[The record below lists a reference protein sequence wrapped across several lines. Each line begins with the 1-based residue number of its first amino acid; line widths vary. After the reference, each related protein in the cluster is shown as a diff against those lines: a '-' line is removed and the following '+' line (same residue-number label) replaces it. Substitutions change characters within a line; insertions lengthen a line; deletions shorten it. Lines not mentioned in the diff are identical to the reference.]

1 MPSPYS
7 HTMAKAVAKVA
18 PKSKAQVGL
27 PPALMAELER
37 RRAGLARHMARAVVA
52 VVHWDDS
59 TGVPPR
65 REAIA
70 KACEA
75 GLDLFLATA
84 REARPAT
91 QEELRRVA
99 QLGILQARSSQ
110 SVEPILAAYRIAARV
125 AWEEILRAWRGHPEA
140 TPEAIML
147 TANYVF
153 AALDQVAAEVTKTY
167 LHAREQHMQRGT
179 RARGRLVHALISDN
193 FDSELELQKQA
204 LALNMPIG
212 AAGYVAVVSKLVVG
226 SRDGERGGEA
236 LSEVAAS
243 LELPRGAIHHATDPS
258 TLVTLW
264 PAESAADSEGARQFV
279 TQLNQEAVDR
289 SGSARARVRAGIGG
303 YHPGLR
309 GISRSYLEAQ
319 QAIETGRKLR
329 PDAVAHGHDEV
340 IPHLVLAQNP
350 HLAER
355 FVAHSLGPL
364 LHPRTRNRE
373 QLLETLEAYLARGSV
388 KDAAAALNLHRHTVL
403 YRLDKVRDLLGG
415 DLDTPA
421 IRLRLQLA
429 LELRRLI

>member
-1 MPSPYS
+1 
-7 HTMAKAVAKVA
+7 MAKAVAKMA
-18 PKSKAQVGL
+18 PKSKPAPQL
-27 PPALMAELER
+27 PATLMVELER

-59 TGVPPR
+59 TGVPPQR
-65 REAIA
+65 DAIA

-91 QEELRRVA
+91 AEELRRVA

-179 RARGRLVHALISDN
+179 RARARLFHALISDN

-204 LALNMPIG
+204 LALNMPI
-212 AAGYVAVVSKLVVG
+212 AATGYVAVVSKLVVG
-226 SRDGERGGEA
+226 NGDGARGGESLA
-236 LSEVAAS
+236 EVAAS
-243 LELPRGAIHHATDPS
+243 LDSPRGAMHHVTDPS
-258 TLVTLW
+258 TMVTLW
-264 PAESAADSEGARQFV
+264 PAESSKDVEAARQFV
-279 TQLNQEAVDR
+279 TRLHKEAVDR
-289 SGSARARVRAGIGG
+289 SGPARARVRTGIGG
-303 YHPGLR
+303 YHAGLR

-319 QAIETGRKLR
+319 QAIEAGRKLR
-329 PDAVAHGHDEV
+329 PEAVAHGHDEV

-350 HLAER
+350 RLAER

-364 LHPRTRNRE
+364 LDPKTKNPQ
-373 QLLETLEAYLARGSV
+373 QLLETLEAYLDTGSV
-388 KDAAAALNLHRHTVL
+388 KAAAAALNLHRHTVL
-403 YRLDKVRDLLGG
+403 YRLDKLRELLGA
-415 DLDTPA
+415 DFDTPA
-421 IRLRLQLA
+421 SRLRLQLA
-429 LELRRLI
+429 LDIRRLI

>member
-1 MPSPYS
+1 
-7 HTMAKAVAKVA
+7 MARAAAKVA
-18 PKSKAQVGL
+18 PKSKPAPQL

-59 TGVPPR
+59 TGVPPQR
-65 REAIA
+65 GAIA

-91 QEELRRVA
+91 PEELRRVA

-153 AALDQVAAEVTKTY
+153 VALDQVAAEVTKTY

-179 RARGRLVHALISDN
+179 RARARLFHALISDN

-204 LALNMPIG
+204 LALNMPI
-212 AAGYVAVVSKLVVG
+212 AATGYVAVVSKLVVG
-226 SRDGERGGEA
+226 KSDGARGGEA
-236 LSEVAAS
+236 LGEVAAA
-243 LELPRGAIHHATDPS
+243 LDVPRGAIHHVTDPS

-264 PAESAADSEGARQFV
+264 PAESAAHVDGARPFV
-279 TQLNQEAVDR
+279 TPVHKEAVKR
-289 SGSARARVRAGIGG
+289 SRPAPARGRAGIGG

-319 QAIETGRKLR
+319 QAIEAGRKLR
-329 PDAVAHGHDEV
+329 PDDVSHKHDEG

-350 HLAER
+350 RLAER
-355 FVAHSLGPL
+355 FVAPTLGPL
-364 LHPRTRNRE
+364 LDPKARNRD
-373 QLLETLEAYLARGSV
+373 QLLDTLEAYLAHGSV

-403 YRLDKVRDLLGG
+403 YRLDKLRELLGG
-415 DLDTPA
+415 EFDLPA
-421 IRLRLQLA
+421 GRLRLQLA
-429 LELRRLI
+429 LDLRKLI

>member
-1 MPSPYS
+1 
-7 HTMAKAVAKVA
+7 MARAVSRVA
-18 PKSKAQVGL
+18 PKSKPAPQL
-27 PPALMAELER
+27 PAALTAELER

-59 TGVPPR
+59 TGVPPQR
-65 REAIA
+65 DAIA

-91 QEELRRVA
+91 PEELRRVA

-125 AWEEILRAWRGHPEA
+125 AWDAILRAWRGHPEA

-153 AALDQVAAEVTKTY
+153 VALDQVAAEVTKTY

-179 RARGRLVHALISDN
+179 RARARLFHALISDN

-204 LALNMPIG
+204 LALNMPI
-212 AAGYVAVVSKLVVG
+212 AATGYVAVVSKLVVG
-226 SRDGERGGEA
+226 NRDGAQGGES
-236 LSEVAAS
+236 LGEVAAS
-243 LELPRGAIHHATDPS
+243 LDVPRGAIHHVTDPS

-264 PAESAADSEGARQFV
+264 PAESPAQADEARHFV
-279 TQLNQEAVDR
+279 AQLNKEAINR
-289 SGSARARVRAGIGG
+289 SGTVRARVRAGIGG

-319 QAIETGRKLR
+319 QAIEAGRKLH
-329 PDAVAHGHDEV
+329 PDAIAHGHDEV

-350 HLAER
+350 RLAER

-364 LHPRTRNRE
+364 LDPKTRNRE
-373 QLLETLEAYLARGSV
+373 QLLDTLEAYLSTGSV

-403 YRLDKVRDLLGG
+403 YRLDKLRELMGP

-421 IRLRLQLA
+421 SRLRLQLA
-429 LELRRLI
+429 LDLRKLI

>member
-1 MPSPYS
+1 MARAPSR
-7 HTMAKAVAKVA
+7 VAA
-18 PKSKAQVGL
+18 KSKPASQL

-52 VVHWDDS
+52 VVKWDAS
-59 TGVPPR
+59 TGVPPQ

-91 QEELRRVA
+91 PEELRRVA

-167 LHAREQHMQRGT
+167 LHAREQHLQRGT
-179 RARGRLVHALISDN
+179 RARARLFHALISDN

-204 LALNMPIG
+204 LALNMPI
-212 AAGYVAVVSKLVVG
+212 AATGYVAVVSKLVVG
-226 SRDGERGGEA
+226 NHDGARGGEA
-236 LSEVAAS
+236 LSDVAAA
-243 LELPRGAIHHATDPS
+243 LDTPRGVIHHATDPS

-264 PAESAADSEGARQFV
+264 PAESAADADGARQFV
-279 TQLNQEAVDR
+279 TQLHKEAVDR
-289 SGSARARVRAGIGG
+289 SGPARARVRAGIGG

-319 QAIETGRKLR
+319 QAIEAGRKLR
-329 PDAVAHGHDEV
+329 PDAVSHRHDEV

-350 HLAER
+350 RLAER
-355 FVAHSLGPL
+355 FVTDSLGPL
-364 LHPRTRNRE
+364 LHPRIRNRE
-373 QLLETLEAYLARGSV
+373 QLIETLEAYLTRGSV

-403 YRLDKVRDLLGG
+403 YRLDKLRELLGA
-415 DLDTPA
+415 DFDSPPS
-421 IRLRLQLA
+421 RLRLQLA
-429 LELRRLI
+429 LDLRRLI

>member
-1 MPSPYS
+1 
-7 HTMAKAVAKVA
+7 MARAVASVA
-18 PKSKAQVGL
+18 PKSKPAPQL

-59 TGVPPR
+59 TGLPPQR
-65 REAIA
+65 DAIA

-99 QLGILQARSSQ
+99 QLGILQSRSSQ

-125 AWEEILRAWRGHPEA
+125 AWDAILRAWRGHPEA

-179 RARGRLVHALISDN
+179 RARARLFHALISDN

-204 LALNMPIG
+204 LALNLPI
-212 AAGYVAVVSKLVVG
+212 AATGYVAIVSKLVVG
-226 SRDGERGGEA
+226 KSDGARGGEA
-236 LSEVAAS
+236 LGEVAAS
-243 LELPRGAIHHATDPS
+243 LDVPRGAIHHVTDPS

-264 PAESAADSEGARQFV
+264 PAESPAHVDAARQFV
-279 TQLNQEAVDR
+279 TRLHKEAVNR
-289 SGSARARVRAGIGG
+289 SGPARARVRAGIGG
-303 YHPGLR
+303 P
-309 GISRSYLEAQ
+309 
-319 QAIETGRKLR
+319 
-329 PDAVAHGHDEV
+329 
-340 IPHLVLAQNP
+340 
-350 HLAER
+350 
-355 FVAHSLGPL
+355 
-364 LHPRTRNRE
+364 HPRT
-373 QLLETLEAYLARGSV
+373 AARSQG
-388 KDAAAALNLHRHTVL
+388 
-403 YRLDKVRDLLGG
+403 
-415 DLDTPA
+415 P
-421 IRLRLQLA
+421 QP
-429 LELRRLI
+429 